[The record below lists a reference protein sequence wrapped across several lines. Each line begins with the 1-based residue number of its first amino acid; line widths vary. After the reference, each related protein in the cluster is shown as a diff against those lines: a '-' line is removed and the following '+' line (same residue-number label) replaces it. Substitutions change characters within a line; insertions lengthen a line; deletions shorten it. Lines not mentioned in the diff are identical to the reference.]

1 MTPLSSSHVSFEER
15 AFPEAAVAEKRAL
28 RRSMRQKRTGLDTR
42 VARLKNRRIHERI
55 LSLEELNRANC
66 IALYA
71 SMPEE
76 IPTDDLSK
84 SLFQSGKILAYP
96 RVEGRELHFYRIS
109 SLEEDLACRGS
120 FGIREP
126 DPARCELVPIDSIG
140 LFVVPGLAF
149 DPFGNRI
156 GFGAG
161 YYDRVL
167 NQKRPD
173 ARSVAMA
180 FEFQVVHAIRPAE
193 HDHPVDW
200 IVTEDCL
207 YQAAYSTIQCPGE
220 DETRAWARRLLQNG
234 LGSDSTL
241 ALHADLGIGKTV
253 FVQGLAD
260 ALGGEKEIISPT
272 FIYCRDYPGRIP
284 LIHVDAYRLDGV
296 SEADEP
302 FWDEILDREG
312 LRVIEWAERL
322 GERLPKTAI
331 HIFGRIRGNSV
342 REWTLFTPLRDQFR
356 LHGETG
362 WK

>member
-1 MTPLSSSHVSFEER
+1 MTPHSFSLLSFEER
-15 AFPEAAVAEKRAL
+15 AFPEAVIAEKRAL
-28 RRSMRQKRTGLDTR
+28 RRCMRQKRTGLDIR
-42 VARLKNRRIHERI
+42 AARLKNRRIQEQI
-55 LSLEELNRANC
+55 LSLKELNRANC

-71 SMPEE
+71 SMPDE
-76 IPTDDLSK
+76 IPTDDLAK
-84 SLFQSGKILAYP
+84 SLLQSGKILAYP
-96 RVEGRELHFYRIS
+96 RVEGRELQFYRVS
-109 SLEEDLACRGS
+109 SLEDDLTCRGS

-126 DPARCELVPIDSIG
+126 DPAHSKHVPIESID
-140 LFVVPGLAF
+140 LFIVPGLAF

-173 ARSVAMA
+173 ARSVAVA

-193 HDHPVDW
+193 HDRPVDW

-207 YQAAYSTIQCPGE
+207 YQAAFSTIQCPGE
-220 DETRAWARRLLQNG
+220 DATRAWARRLLQNG

-241 ALHADLGIGKTV
+241 ALHADLGVGKTV

-260 ALGGEKEIISPT
+260 ALEGEKEIISPT
-272 FIYCRDYPGRIP
+272 FIYCREYPGRIP

-312 LRVIEWAERL
+312 LRVVEWAERL
-322 GERLPKTAI
+322 GERLPKSAI
-331 HIFGRIRGNSV
+331 HIFGQIRENNV
-342 REWTLFTPLRDQFR
+342 REWTLFTSLRDQLR
-356 LHGETG
+356 LHGESG